1 MKQIVTIVLI
11 ITLGVLGFLLF
22 FGDNDNMTI
31 LLLSKPAGIML
42 LTASYMLHK
51 SLKNETKSIIQNNK

>member
-1 MKQIVTIVLI
+1 MKYIITIVLI
-11 ITLGVLGFLLF
+11 IALGVIGFLLF

-31 LLLSKPAGIML
+31 LLLSKPAGILL

>member
-1 MKQIVTIVLI
+1 MKQIITIVLI
-11 ITLGVLGFLLF
+11 IALGIIGFILF